1 MTFSFS
7 AVSAPEPEAKPAP
20 EPQAEPAPQEP
31 SPPAD
36 AVATSETTE
45 QAAGTT
51 AYLLN
56 LYMHV

>member
-7 AVSAPEPEAKPAP
+7 AVSAP

-31 SPPAD
+31 SPVAD